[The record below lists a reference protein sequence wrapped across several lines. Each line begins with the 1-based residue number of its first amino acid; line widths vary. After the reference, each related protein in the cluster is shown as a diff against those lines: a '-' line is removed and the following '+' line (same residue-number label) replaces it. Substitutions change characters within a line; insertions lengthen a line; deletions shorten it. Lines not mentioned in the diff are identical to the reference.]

1 MNDRFLKACCRE
13 AVDCT
18 PIWLMRQAGR
28 YMESYRRLREK
39 YSTMQLIKTPELAVE
54 ITMQP
59 VNAFDLDAAII
70 YSDILPPLEAM
81 GLALEFAAGEGPVI
95 HNPVRS
101 ESDVAALRI
110 PEPHESLGF
119 TLEAIRL
126 ARVEL
131 GCRLPLIGFAGAPF
145 TLATYAIEGG
155 ASRNLRLTKNL
166 MYTQPR
172 LWHELMDKLTRLVGS
187 YLQAQV
193 AAGAQA
199 LQMFDSWAGALSPSD
214 YRTYV
219 SSYSRQ
225 ALQLAHTAGVPV
237 IHFST
242 GTGGMLEAIAEA
254 GGDVIGVDWRVEL
267 GDAWRRVGHNRA
279 IQGNLDPLVLLA
291 PLPEVVRQTTHILA
305 QADGRPGHIFNLGH
319 GVLPQTPV
327 EHVAALV
334 DIVHERGSPLLSQG
348 GSKR

>member
-1 MNDRFLKACCRE
+1 
-13 AVDCT
+13 
-18 PIWLMRQAGR
+18 
-28 YMESYRRLREK
+28 
-39 YSTMQLIKTPELAVE
+39 
-54 ITMQP
+54 
-59 VNAFDLDAAII
+59 
-70 YSDILPPLEAM
+70 
-81 GLALEFAAGEGPVI
+81 
-95 HNPVRS
+95 
-101 ESDVAALRI
+101 
-110 PEPHESLGF
+110 
-119 TLEAIRL
+119 
-126 ARVEL
+126 
-131 GCRLPLIGFAGAPF
+131 
-145 TLATYAIEGG
+145 
-155 ASRNLRLTKNL
+155 
-166 MYTQPR
+166 
-172 LWHELMDKLTRLVGS
+172 MDKLTRLVGS

-242 GTGGMLEAIAEA
+242 GTGGMLEALAEA